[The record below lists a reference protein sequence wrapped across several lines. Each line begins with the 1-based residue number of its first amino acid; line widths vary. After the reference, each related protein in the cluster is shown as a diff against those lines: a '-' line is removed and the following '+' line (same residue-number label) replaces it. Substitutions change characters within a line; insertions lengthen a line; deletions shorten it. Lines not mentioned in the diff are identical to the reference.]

1 MGEVP
6 NSVCLAHHLV
16 ELVRRTWE
24 WEFLTVFVS
33 RFYIMGSIVAA
44 CVDLDVSHSLVLV
57 RRSGTARLQL

>member
-1 MGEVP
+1 MGEAP
-6 NSVCLAHHLV
+6 NSVYLAHHLV
-16 ELVRRTWE
+16 ELVRRT